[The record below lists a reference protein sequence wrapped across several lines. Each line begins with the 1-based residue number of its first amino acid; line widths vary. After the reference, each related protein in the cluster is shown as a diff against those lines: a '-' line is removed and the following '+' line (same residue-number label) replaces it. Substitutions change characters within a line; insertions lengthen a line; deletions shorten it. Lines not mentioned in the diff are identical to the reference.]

1 MALTCTG
8 CLEPMVDRK
17 WLKTDLKGLEPFGL
31 ARLGR
36 IWGHVGACCPMGLF
50 LGKNDE
56 TRDVPNVRNTEAL
69 VGRNEEQMTCC

>member
-1 MALTCTG
+1 MALTFTG

-31 ARLGR
+31 VRLGR

-56 TRDVPNVRNTEAL
+56 TRDVPNVRKTAGFML
-69 VGRNEEQMTCC
+69 KGIA